1 MPFLKTI
8 FKKSSRMIQ
17 EAGLLSSGSFVFY
30 QPFFLP
36 ALIFFPL
43 TGCHHIFSQLPT
55 TSYSA
60 TTDLNTDLA
69 LSVPLR
75 QEREIPYPQLPPTM
89 LQGRIL
95 PVSSVFQL
103 PEYALLFLPDS
114 YTFRFSADQ
123 CPDWKTLLLAQRDG
137 EPWHIDPSCQYR
149 LGLSDKLYL
158 QHLNVLWLG
167 TSLILGYNWYCD
179 AGSKEVKIGS
189 HSFSHKLAAVA
200 FSSHATPCISMCAS
214 CGLSWWSAIMS
225 VTWGVH

>member
-1 MPFLKTI
+1 MFVYVLCLRQ
-8 FKKSSRMIQ
+8 FFEKSSRGWEWYSKQ
-17 EAGLLSSGSFVFY
+17 AFCLLAHSLFC
-30 QPFFLP
+30 FFLP
-36 ALIFFPL
+36 DL

-75 QEREIPYPQLPPTM
+75 REREIPHPQLPPTT

-95 PVSSVFQL
+95 PVSSVFRL
-103 PEYALLFLPDS
+103 PESALLFLPDS
-114 YTFRFSADQ
+114 DTFRFSADQ

-158 QHLNVLWLG
+158 QHLSVLWLG
-167 TSLILGYNWYCD
+167 TSLILG
-179 AGSKEVKIGS
+179 
-189 HSFSHKLAAVA
+189 
-200 FSSHATPCISMCAS
+200 
-214 CGLSWWSAIMS
+214 
-225 VTWGVH
+225 

>member
-1 MPFLKTI
+1 MHTAAFIVAIRTNWHTINGSTSLKNYTQFYSLSLCLFMCCASDNFLKNLPEAENDTA
-8 FKKSSRMIQ
+8 SR
-17 EAGLLSSGSFVFY
+17 LSVFWLI
-30 QPFFLP
+30 PCFFFLP
-36 ALIFFPL
+36 DL

-75 QEREIPYPQLPPTM
+75 REREIPHPQLPPTT

-95 PVSSVFQL
+95 PVSSVFRL
-103 PEYALLFLPDS
+103 PESALLFLPDS
-114 YTFRFSADQ
+114 DTFRFSADQ

-158 QHLNVLWLG
+158 QHLSVLWLG
-167 TSLILGYNWYCD
+167 TSLILG
-179 AGSKEVKIGS
+179 
-189 HSFSHKLAAVA
+189 
-200 FSSHATPCISMCAS
+200 
-214 CGLSWWSAIMS
+214 
-225 VTWGVH
+225 